1 MEVLGLL
8 SHDPD
13 LDNILPQK
21 LACAP
26 PVSWGLPRRGHSPGG
41 TEEGGDVSP
50 GGEDDNTT
58 PPSLKSVG
66 RLESQADRT
75 TALLEPT
82 GAPRLMK
89 TPPGEL
95 PSQGRRGLDFLFG
108 GTRDT
113 PHRRD
118 RRHHLWWDPGHLR
131 SGVGDA
137 GELKRCALSTGASAA
152 PYTCHIHGPY
162 RMPYVQNDICL
173 IFKFFV
179 EFLKMQVPGETAS
192 PCR

>member
-13 LDNILPQK
+13 LDNILFQK

-41 TEEGGDVSP
+41 TDEGGDVSH

-89 TPPGEL
+89 TP
-95 PSQGRRGLDFLFG
+95 SGRAPFPRKEQALSWSAEASVERKGLDFLFG
-108 GTRDT
+108 KTRDT

-131 SGVGDA
+131 WARRYPFGG
-137 GELKRCALSTGASAA
+137 RCR
-152 PYTCHIHGPY
+152 PGPA
-162 RMPYVQNDICL
+162 
-173 IFKFFV
+173 
-179 EFLKMQVPGETAS
+179 VPH
-192 PCR
+192 

>member
-82 GAPRLMK
+82 GAPCLMK

-95 PSQGRRGLDFLFG
+95 PSQGRSRLYPGQQRRVSKEKALIFCSERLATPPIEGTGDTTFG
-108 GTRDT
+108 GTLDT
-113 PHRRD
+113 FD
-118 RRHHLWWDPGHLR
+118 RGGTL
-131 SGVGDA
+131 
-137 GELKRCALSTGASAA
+137 E
-152 PYTCHIHGPY
+152 
-162 RMPYVQNDICL
+162 N
-173 IFKFFV
+173 
-179 EFLKMQVPGETAS
+179 
-192 PCR
+192 